1 MILHLLLVRLAYILI
16 ILFRLGLCNTVDALD
31 DSADFGKHLPSR
43 AVDGIAKRQN
53 GGFGIK
59 AVNVR
64 KGVLRHGAVA
74 QTAAHCRHI
83 DGTLRDEVGK
93 NRRLLLRLCPFQRA
107 ADHGILQIGVQLFAV
122 LRHKQGCL
130 QAENLR
136 QALGVVLFLQGL
148 QGRIAVGIGDLP
160 AQWFGGFAGRVG
172 VLDVKQIPHIARHIT
187 GAKGRYA
194 VRTAVD
200 PAPGSTVPSVD
211 VRQHGGTGA
220 LAVNQ
225 RLIRESVMRCIRG

>member
-16 ILFRLGLCNTVDALD
+16 ILFWLGLGNTVDALD

-43 AVDGIAKRQN
+43 AVDGVAQRQN

-64 KGVLRHGAVA
+64 KGILRYGAVA

-83 DGTLRDEVGK
+83 DGALRDEVGK
-93 NRRLLLRLCPFQRA
+93 NRCLLLRLCPFQRA

-122 LRHKQGCL
+122 LCHKQGCL
-130 QAENLR
+130 QAKDFR

-148 QGRIAVGIGDLP
+148 QGRIAVGISDLP
-160 AQWFGGFAGRVG
+160 PQWFGGFAGRVG

-187 GAKGRYA
+187 GAKGRDTA
-194 VRTAVD
+194 RTAVD

-211 VRQHGGTGA
+211 VRKHSSSGA
-220 LAVNQ
+220 LAVNK

>member
-1 MILHLLLVRLAYILI
+1 MILHLLLVCLAYILI

-31 DSADFGKHLPSR
+31 DSADFGKHLPPC
-43 AVDGIAKRQN
+43 AVDGIAQRQN
-53 GGFGIK
+53 RGLGIK

-83 DGTLRDEVGK
+83 DGALRDKVGK

-130 QAENLR
+130 QAEDLR
-136 QALGVVLFLQGL
+136 QALGTVLFLQGL
-148 QGRIAVGIGDLP
+148 QGQIAVGIGDLP
-160 AQWFGGFAGRVG
+160 PQWFGGFAGRVG
-172 VLDVKQIPHIARHIT
+172 VLDVKQIPHIARHIA

-194 VRTAVD
+194 ARAAVD

-211 VRQHGGTGA
+211 VCQHGGSGA

>member
-31 DSADFGKHLPSR
+31 DSADFGKHLPPR
-43 AVDGIAKRQN
+43 AVDGIAQRQN
-53 GGFGIK
+53 CGFCIK

-64 KGVLRHGAVA
+64 KGVLRHGTVA
-74 QTAAHCRHI
+74 QTAAHCCHI
-83 DGTLRDEVGK
+83 NGALRDEVGE
-93 NRRLLLRLCPFQRA
+93 NRRLLLRLRPFQRA
-107 ADHGILQIGVQLFAV
+107 ADHGILQISVQLFAV

-136 QALGVVLFLQGL
+136 QTLGVVLLLQGL

-160 AQWFGGFAGRVG
+160 AQWFGTFTGRVG
-172 VLDVKQIPHIARHIT
+172 ILDVKQIPHIACHMA
-187 GAKGRYA
+187 GAKGRHA
-194 VRTAVD
+194 ARTAVD

-211 VRQHGGTGA
+211 VRQHGGTGT

-225 RLIRESVMRCIRG
+225 CLIREGIMRCICG

>member
-16 ILFRLGLCNTVDALD
+16 ILFRLGLGNTVDALD
-31 DSADFGKHLPSR
+31 DSADFGKHLPTR

-64 KGVLRHGAVA
+64 KSILRHGAVA

-130 QAENLR
+130 QAENFR
-136 QALGVVLFLQGL
+136 QALGIVLFLQGL

-160 AQWFGGFAGRVG
+160 AQWFGTFTGRVG
-172 VLDVKQIPHIARHIT
+172 ILDVKQVPHIARHMA
-187 GAKGRYA
+187 GAKGCHTA
-194 VRTAVD
+194 RTAVD

-211 VRQHGGTGA
+211 VRKHSSSGA
-220 LAVNQ
+220 LAVNK
-225 RLIRESVMRCIRG
+225 RLIRKGVMRCIRG

>member
-31 DSADFGKHLPSR
+31 DSADFGKHLPPR
-43 AVDGIAKRQN
+43 AVDGIAQRQN

-64 KGVLRHGAVA
+64 KSILRHGAVA
-74 QTAAHCRHI
+74 QTAAHGCHI
-83 DGTLRDEVGK
+83 NGALRDEVGK

-107 ADHGILQIGVQLFAV
+107 ADHGILQIGIQLFAV

-130 QAENLR
+130 QAENFR
-136 QALGVVLFLQGL
+136 QALGIVLFLQGL
-148 QGRIAVGIGDLP
+148 QGRITVGICDLP
-160 AQWFGGFAGRVG
+160 AKLSGGFTGRVG
-172 VLDVKQIPHIARHIT
+172 ILDVKQIPHIARHMA
-187 GAKGRYA
+187 GSEGRYA

-200 PAPGSTVPSVD
+200 PAPGSAVPSVD
-211 VRQHGGTGA
+211 VRQHGGSGA

-225 RLIRESVMRCIRG
+225 RLIRKGVMRCIRG

>member
-1 MILHLLLVRLAYILI
+1 M
-16 ILFRLGLCNTVDALD
+16 LC
-31 DSADFGKHLPSR
+31 
-43 AVDGIAKRQN
+43 
-53 GGFGIK
+53 
-59 AVNVR
+59 
-64 KGVLRHGAVA
+64 
-74 QTAAHCRHI
+74 
-83 DGTLRDEVGK
+83 
-93 NRRLLLRLCPFQRA
+93 
-107 ADHGILQIGVQLFAV
+107 
-122 LRHKQGCL
+122 HKQGCL
-130 QAENLR
+130 QAEDFR

-194 VRTAVD
+194 ARTAVD

-211 VRQHGGTGA
+211 VRKHSSSGA
-220 LAVNQ
+220 LAVNK

>member
-43 AVDGIAKRQN
+43 AVDGIAKRQR

-64 KGVLRHGAVA
+64 KGVLRHGTVA
-74 QTAAHCRHI
+74 QTAAHCCHI
-83 DGTLRDEVGK
+83 DGALRDEVGK
-93 NRRLLLRLCPFQRA
+93 NRSLLLRLCPFQRA

-122 LRHKQGCL
+122 LCHKQGCL
-130 QAENLR
+130 QTKDFR
-136 QALGVVLFLQGL
+136 QALGIVLFLQGL

-160 AQWFGGFAGRVG
+160 PQRVG
-172 VLDVKQIPHIARHIT
+172 TFTGRGGILDVKQIPHIARHIT

-200 PAPGSTVPSVD
+200 PAPGCAVPSVD
-211 VRQHGGTGA
+211 VRKHGGSGT

>member
-16 ILFRLGLCNTVDALD
+16 ILFRLGLCNTVDALN
-31 DSADFGKHLPSR
+31 DSADFGKHLPPC

-53 GGFGIK
+53 RGFGIK

-122 LRHKQGCL
+122 LCHKQGCL
-130 QAENLR
+130 QAEYLR
-136 QALGVVLFLQGL
+136 QALGVMLFLQGL

-160 AQWFGGFAGRVG
+160 TQWFGTFTGRVG
-172 VLDVKQIPHIARHIT
+172 ILDVKQIPHIARHIT

-194 VRTAVD
+194 VSTAVD

-211 VRQHGGTGA
+211 VRKHSSSGA
-220 LAVNQ
+220 LAVNK
-225 RLIRESVMRCIRG
+225 RLIRKGVMRCIRG

>member
-43 AVDGIAKRQN
+43 AVDGIAQRQN

-64 KGVLRHGAVA
+64 KGILRYGAVA

-122 LRHKQGCL
+122 LCHKQGSL
-130 QAENLR
+130 QAKDFR
-136 QALGVVLFLQGL
+136 QALGIVLFLQGL
-148 QGRIAVGIGDLP
+148 QGQIAVGIGDLP
-160 AQWFGGFAGRVG
+160 AQWFGVFTGRVG
-172 VLDVKQIPHIARHIT
+172 VLDVKQIPHIARHMA

-211 VRQHGGTGA
+211 VRQHSSSGA

-225 RLIRESVMRCIRG
+225 RLIREGVMRCIRG

>member
-43 AVDGIAKRQN
+43 AVDGIAQRQN

-122 LRHKQGCL
+122 LCHKQGCL
-130 QAENLR
+130 QAKDFR
-136 QALGVVLFLQGL
+136 QALGIVLFLQGL

-160 AQWFGGFAGRVG
+160 PQWLEALPEGWVSLMSNRYRTLPTILPVPRDATPRAPR
-172 VLDVKQIPHIARHIT
+172 LTQRPAARFQVSMS
-187 GAKGRYA
+187 ASM
-194 VRTAVD
+194 V
-200 PAPGSTVPSVD
+200 APG
-211 VRQHGGTGA
+211 RW
-220 LAVNQ
+220 L
-225 RLIRESVMRCIRG
+225 